1 MKRAFFAGFWACGLC
16 LAVLADSPPK
26 LKFDR
31 TVFDFGN
38 TSRVESVSGTFTF
51 TNVGEGILKIERPQP
66 SCGCT
71 IADLKPDTLKAGESG
86 ALTFTLN
93 LGRTRAHLEKHI
105 TVKSNDPQTPEVMLT
120 VKADYTPLYDVNP
133 MALSLNIPLDVK
145 ETNQVAT
152 ITRTDG
158 KPLGK
163 LRFDASKPWI
173 TAKVEPGAKAEDST
187 ARIRVDIQRDGTP
200 RRFNEY
206 VQVYTPEQ
214 TNSPTASIWLYG
226 LFMGE
231 VSLAPEM
238 LFWNVTDP
246 AKVKAE
252 PSEALTTRRATIRS
266 ETGKKFELKNPVTS
280 IKGIKFEIVPKEA
293 GKVYELV
300 ARLDEV
306 PDLTVSG
313 NVIIETSLAAQP
325 KIEIPITVSVFKP

>member
-1 MKRAFFAGFWACGLC
+1 
-16 LAVLADSPPK
+16 
-26 LKFDR
+26 
-31 TVFDFGN
+31 
-38 TSRVESVSGTFTF
+38 
-51 TNVGEGILKIERPQP
+51 
-66 SCGCT
+66 
-71 IADLKPDTLKAGESG
+71 
-86 ALTFTLN
+86 
-93 LGRTRAHLEKHI
+93 LEKHI

-206 VQVYTPEQ
+206 VQVYTAEQ

-231 VSLAPEM
+231 VSLTPEM
-238 LFWNVTDP
+238 LFWNITDV

-280 IKGIKFEIVPKEA
+280 IKGIKFEIVPKEP

-306 PDLTVSG
+306 PEHTVSG
-313 NVIIETSLAAQP
+313 NVIFETSLAAQP